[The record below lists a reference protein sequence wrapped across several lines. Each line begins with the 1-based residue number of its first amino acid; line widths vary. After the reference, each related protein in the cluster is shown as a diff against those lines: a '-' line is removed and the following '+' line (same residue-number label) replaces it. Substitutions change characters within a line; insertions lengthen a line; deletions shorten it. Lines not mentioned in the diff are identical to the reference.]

1 MTRSSLEKVPDV
13 DRNDLRGASSTKP
26 APLPTPLA
34 TPGDNKP
41 LLTVFKSQKVMLH
54 SDLQISARLQGVLED
69 HIVGGGGSMTGSVH
83 KADIFICHFRDS
95 REYRIASRAN
105 RDVGN
110 LAWLYHLITYNRWT
124 SPMRQLLHYPIPAGG
139 IPGFN
144 QFRISVSNYNGE
156 ARIYLE
162 NLAGA
167 AGAQFTKTM
176 KDDNTHL
183 ITAHPNS
190 EKCTAAKEWN
200 INIVNHLWLE
210 ESYARCQVQSI
221 ANALYTQFPPRT
233 NLGELVGNT
242 QLDPKAVEQRY
253 FPLGS
258 DQEDADESGNV
269 GVDGVAK
276 AGSAVPSRTKPVG
289 VGQEVPLRTLQAD
302 GSTPRASKAN
312 RRHTDG
318 ETAQTPAASRA
329 LYAGKENE
337 TPPTTESRSAKAKA
351 AAKLHD
357 LAPDIALYEKET
369 KRVGGVIHGGR
380 KRSGEFAQTGV
391 RKRSKSNEHT
401 EGTETAIEDVKPMKK
416 AKKNSDPVAIK
427 LLLTGYKRWIGQPS
441 KVEHDDTVSQTLSAC
456 R

>member
-1 MTRSSLEKVPDV
+1 MTRSSRDKVPDV
-13 DRNDLRGASSTKP
+13 DRNDLRGASSTRP
-26 APLPTPLA
+26 TPLPTPLA
-34 TPGDNKP
+34 ALDSKQP

-69 HIVGGGGSMTGSVH
+69 HIIGGGGSVTGSVH
-83 KADIFICHFRDS
+83 KADMLICQFRDS
-95 REYRIASRAN
+95 RDYRIASRAN

-144 QFRISVSNYNGE
+144 SFRISVSNYNGE

-210 ESYARCQVQSI
+210 ESYARCQVQTLS
-221 ANALYTQFPPRT
+221 NALYTQFPPRT
-233 NLGELVGNT
+233 NLGEVVGNT
-242 QLDPKAVEQRY
+242 QIDPKAVEQKY
-253 FPLGS
+253 FPIGS
-258 DQEDADESGNV
+258 DREEQDEAGNV
-269 GVDGVAK
+269 DVDGVVK
-276 AGSAVPSRTKPVG
+276 AGSTVPSRTKPVG
-289 VGQEVPLRTLQAD
+289 VAQDALRTLQAD

-312 RRHTDG
+312 RRHTDS
-318 ETAQTPAASRA
+318 ETAQTPAARA
-329 LYAGKENE
+329 MYPGKENE
-337 TPPTTESRSAKAKA
+337 TPSTTGSRSAKAKA
-351 AAKLHD
+351 AARLHD
-357 LAPDIALYEKET
+357 LAPDIALFEKET

-380 KRSGEFAQTGV
+380 KRSGEFAQTGI
-391 RKRSKSNEHT
+391 RKRSKSNEHS
-401 EGTETAIEDVKPMKK
+401 EGTEASLEDVKTTKK
-416 AKKNSDPVAIK
+416 AKKSSDPSSIK

-441 KVEHDDTVSQTLSAC
+441 KVEYDDTVSGPL
-456 R
+456 